1 VSLPFETARLVLEW
15 NQTNS
20 DYLAGVEKQRRGATS
35 ESNPAWCMPST
46 TVKMVSSG
54 VSDTLLLLVLRP
66 VPQQL
71 LLQYFSTLVVASSL
85 LLLLLF
91 HPLEEK

>member
-1 VSLPFETARLVLEW
+1 
-15 NQTNS
+15 
-20 DYLAGVEKQRRGATS
+20 
-35 ESNPAWCMPST
+35 
-46 TVKMVSSG
+46 MVSSG
-54 VSDTLLLLVLRP
+54 VSEHPLLLVLRP

-85 LLLLLF
+85 LPLLF